1 MKTTVILLVLLSL
14 FTNEDVK
21 FKQLKT
27 DYSPYLSYNST
38 RGQLSIISFPVEFEI
53 NNNKTNRIQLVSME
67 CNNTRTIISRI
78 WSPNLAIYEKQK
90 DSLLW
95 IRDSPNI
102 DIVLPKEIKKYV
114 VYTQH
119 IIRLDT
125 LFQELFK
132 SYADEMK
139 DSKNYKMELD
149 YKRLNNKQI
158 LYLHSLLKGDSIRM
172 KSFDK
177 KEEKYQKI
185 KFSINS
191 NLIIP
196 K

>member
-1 MKTTVILLVLLSL
+1 MKIIVTLFFLLSL
-14 FTNEDVK
+14 FYNEDVK

-27 DYSPYLSYNST
+27 DYSPYLSYNPT
-38 RGQLSIISFPVEFEI
+38 RGQLSIISFPIEFEI
-53 NNNKTNRIQLVSME
+53 INNKTNRIQLVSIE
-67 CNNTRTIISRI
+67 YNNKQSIISRI

-90 DSLLW
+90 DSLVW
-95 IRDSPNI
+95 IRDNPKI
-102 DIVLPKEIKKYV
+102 DIVLPKEIREYV

-132 SYADEMK
+132 SYAKEMK
-139 DSKNYKMELD
+139 YSEKYKIELD
-149 YKRLNNKQI
+149 YKQLNGKQI
-158 LYLHSLLKGDSIRM
+158 LYLQSLLKGDSIRM

-185 KFSINS
+185 KFPINS
-191 NLIIP
+191 NLVIP
-196 K
+196 